1 MYVPSKLGGII
12 QISAMSWL
20 RSGGLG
26 KRGVFTAVYITPF
39 LPGYSHLAPIA
50 SLPDVDVKEYLIS

>member
-12 QISAMSWL
+12 QISAMRL

-26 KRGVFTAVYITPF
+26 KRGVFTTVYITPY

>member
-12 QISAMSWL
+12 QISAMRL

-26 KRGVFTAVYITPF
+26 KRGVFTTVYITPY

-50 SLPDVDVKEYLIS
+50 SLPDV